1 MAIPSGSGTEV
12 LRCGRWQTQTN
23 DTTSF
28 VFNAG
33 NPTAGTE
40 TDTVPANHIITVLM
54 ISWCETAGNA
64 EIFHLWA
71 NCDSKEIMM
80 LQYQD
85 LASTETFVWN
95 TKFVLNG
102 GDFLKTTLES
112 SADVDMFYTYLDQD
126 WSQEFKEK

>member
-1 MAIPSGSGTEV
+1 MAIPSGTGTEV

-54 ISWCETAGNA
+54 ISWCESQDAA
-64 EIFHLWA
+64 EEMHMWA
-71 NCDSKEIMM
+71 SCDSKLVYM
-80 LQYQD
+80 LVHQAIAAYD
-85 LASTETFVWN
+85 TFVWN

-102 GDFLKTTLES
+102 GDWLKTDTGS
-112 SADVDMFYTYLDQD
+112 SADIDVQYSYLDQD
-126 WSQEFKEK
+126 WS